1 MKDYPSYSVCGIPAK
16 NKLLGRFL
24 NHFYKLYTEEKDIN
38 GTRYIVEYHRSPFW
52 GYEEPTLKLF
62 IKDKLLTWHGQVWEV
77 FPGGSRCGF
86 GTTCFTA
93 LFPKKRMKRF
103 LDTESRFVWNACNKN
118 EDCIGGQNV
127 DNGRSR

>member
-1 MKDYPSYSVCGIPAK
+1 MKDYPLYSVCGTPAK

-24 NHFYKLYTEEKDIN
+24 NRFYRLYTEEKIIN

-52 GYEEPTLKLF
+52 AYEEPTLKLF
-62 IKDKLLTWHGQVWEV
+62 IKDKLRTWHGQVWEV

-93 LFPKKRMKRF
+93 MFPKKRMRNF
-103 LDTESRFVWNACNKN
+103 LDAESKYVWRACN
-118 EDCIGGQNV
+118 GGG
-127 DNGRSR
+127 NGTL